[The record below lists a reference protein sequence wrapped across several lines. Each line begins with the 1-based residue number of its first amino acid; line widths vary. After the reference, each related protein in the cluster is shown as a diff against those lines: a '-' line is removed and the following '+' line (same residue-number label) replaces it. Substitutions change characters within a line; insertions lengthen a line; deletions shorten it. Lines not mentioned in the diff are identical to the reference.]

1 MPEVYVRTVE
11 DTPLYRVD
19 EVKIWSSGRYK
30 PMLEL
35 MLKVN
40 GGLVFVRRY
49 DRVDAELILPKH
61 IKQVEDAFERGYF
74 CLRGKG
80 DPLKEFSDPLEDLTK
95 IEDTE
100 VEGVKRFSGNHKRYS
115 AAFDYLIWDKE
126 LIEEIE
132 KRLNKGGDLEG

>member
-1 MPEVYVRTVE
+1 MVVLPEVYVRTVE

-19 EVKIWSSGRYK
+19 EVKIWSSGQYK

-35 MLKVN
+35 MLKIN

-49 DRVDAELILPKH
+49 DRVDAELVLPEH
-61 IKQVEDAFERGYF
+61 IKQVEGAFERGYF

-80 DPLKEFSDPLEDLTK
+80 DPLEEFSDPLEDLTK
-95 IEDTE
+95 MEDTE
-100 VEGVKRFSGNHKRYS
+100 VEGVKRFSGDHRRYS
-115 AAFDYLIWDKE
+115 GVFNYLIWNRE

-132 KRLNKGGDLEG
+132 KRLKRR

>member
-1 MPEVYVRTVE
+1 MVILPEVYVRTVE

-35 MLKVN
+35 MLKIN
-40 GGLVFVRRY
+40 GRLVFVRRY
-49 DRVDAELILPKH
+49 DRVDAELVLPKH
-61 IKQVEDAFERGYF
+61 IKQVEEAFERGYF

-80 DPLKEFSDPLEDLTK
+80 DPLKELSDPLLDFARM
-95 IEDTE
+95 EDTE
-100 VEGVKRFSGNHKRYS
+100 VEGVKRFSGDHKRYS
-115 AAFDYLIWDKE
+115 AAFNYLIWNRE

-132 KRLNKGGDLEG
+132 KRLKRG